1 MARQLNSFTRTGL
14 AMLAIAASS
23 LALISPVQAGSAK
36 IGSCYDQV
44 RINDVETPRL
54 SRDLYIVVDQT
65 LIFDKK
71 LQEDAYRKLQDFV
84 EPGTAYHV
92 VTFSANAAGR
102 YASVLINA
110 QVDTPL
116 ENDVRYDISKKTL
129 TLLDACQ
136 KKQALLAKKAL
147 GQALL
152 KAFGDASTE
161 LPHTELMGNLANISR
176 NLAGASDIADKY
188 LVVISDMI
196 ENSDLL
202 SFYQAGNLEK
212 ANTDAHFES
221 YAQAGAIGD
230 WQQAR
235 VYVIGGGY
243 APDGSYWSS
252 AQLKILR
259 DFWTSYF
266 EHSNARMMEFGT
278 PSLLGN
284 IGD

>member
-1 MARQLNSFTRTGL
+1 MNRQLTRFT
-14 AMLAIAASS
+14 
-23 LALISPVQAGSAK
+23 QAGMAVLAAVASFAPSSPAQAESAK

-44 RINDVETPRL
+44 RISDIATPKL

-65 LIFDKK
+65 LIFDKN

-84 EPGTAYHV
+84 TPGTAYHV

-116 ENDVRYDISKKTL
+116 DNDTRYDISKKML
-129 TLLDACQ
+129 VQLDACQ
-136 KKQALLAKKAL
+136 QKQALLAKKAL

-152 KAFGDASTE
+152 KAFGGASTE

-176 NLAGASDIADKY
+176 NLTGASDINDKY

-202 SFYQAGNLEK
+202 SFYKAGNLEK
-212 ANTDAHFES
+212 ANTDAHFEN

-230 WQQAR
+230 WQQAK

-266 EHSNARMMEFGT
+266 ERANARMMEFGT

-284 IGD
+284 IGG